1 MTGKLLNLLW
11 VLDHTVDL
19 QPALAALL
27 QKVLAGAL
35 FAAAEL
41 PQPDAAQR
49 RAAGVEEMVKTG
61 LFER

>member
-1 MTGKLLNLLW
+1 LLNLLW

-27 QKVLAGAL
+27 AKVLAGPL

-41 PQPDAAQR
+41 PKPDEAQR
-49 RAAGVEEMVKTG
+49 RAAGAEGTVNPV
-61 LFER
+61 LFES